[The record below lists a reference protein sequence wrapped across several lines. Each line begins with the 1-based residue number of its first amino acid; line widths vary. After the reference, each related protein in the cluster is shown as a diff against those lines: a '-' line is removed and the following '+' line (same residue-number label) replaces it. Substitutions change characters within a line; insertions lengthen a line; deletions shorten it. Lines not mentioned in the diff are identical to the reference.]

1 MKILKTLVLAL
12 TITFFFSCESEQEIM
27 ESETEQSF
35 NTSDNQNKAFAVIR
49 RGRIQTF
56 DNNNKSKVTV
66 EVDNSSV
73 QANTFGAILKGSRE
87 SLDVVLKPDVANN
100 EEGLATYSCIISG
113 DVQFK
118 EGETVKTIVTPLNED
133 GVVIGDTEVIYIT
146 VEYSKNKVKS

>member
-12 TITFFFSCESEQEIM
+12 TITFFFSCESEQGIM
-27 ESETEQSF
+27 EYEIEQSF
-35 NTSDNQNKAFAVIR
+35 NTTDNQNRAFAVIR

-66 EVDNSSV
+66 EVDNSSL
-73 QANTFGAILKGSRE
+73 QATTLDAILKGSRE
-87 SLDVVLKPDVANN
+87 SLDVVLKPDGANN
-100 EEGLATYSCIISG
+100 EEGLTTYSCIING

-133 GVVIGDTEVIYIT
+133 GVAIGDTEVIYIT
-146 VEYSKNKVKS
+146 VENSRK